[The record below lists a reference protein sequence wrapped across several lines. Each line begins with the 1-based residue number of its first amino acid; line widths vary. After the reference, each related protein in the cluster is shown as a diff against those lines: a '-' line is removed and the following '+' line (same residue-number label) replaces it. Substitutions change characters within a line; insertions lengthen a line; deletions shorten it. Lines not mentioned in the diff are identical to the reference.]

1 MVVTS
6 CRQPPSP
13 ESNRARQAARWTQ
26 LLPESG
32 QCRRRCPTAANR
44 GRTRTCSSSRG
55 VRAES
60 YRCIQRE
67 FIAHCRS
74 QSGGARGRWSPRRSA
89 TQTGGTRFWW
99 PLTGS
104 ATPVHAPALRGGFR
118 ALARWLPSACL
129 VDFGQRCD
137 GARRGRR
144 TRPAPLLHLSEA
156 QAVASIA
163 ISTVEVTTW
172 DVVLPAGSIA
182 ATLPVKVRLG
192 NDSRAEPVARQSH
205 RS

>member
-1 MVVTS
+1 MVTEALGHADWRNTILVATDGLGNAGA
-6 CRQPPSP
+6 C
-13 ESNRARQAARWTQ
+13 
-26 LLPESG
+26 
-32 QCRRRCPTAANR
+32 
-44 GRTRTCSSSRG
+44 TRT
-55 VRAES
+55 A
-60 YRCIQRE
+60 
-67 FIAHCRS
+67 
-74 QSGGARGRWSPRRSA
+74 W
-89 TQTGGTRFWW
+89 
-99 PLTGS
+99 
-104 ATPVHAPALRGGFR
+104 
-118 ALARWLPSACL
+118 WLPSACL